1 MFVYRRAPG
10 EKRFFQPLDFWS
22 FVQLVCAGAQLA
34 KKDFST
40 TRFLVICSVGV
51 CRRAPG
57 EKRFFHHSIFGDL
70 FSLCEYVQV
79 RTQPQNKDKKKKRC
93 ENYWFQVVLNIL
105 SSPARAF
112 AQFSQ
117 NLFFSTFSHLVE
129 RPRTHH

>member
-51 CRRAPG
+51 CRRAAG

-79 RTQPQNKDKKKKRC
+79 RTQPQNKDKKKKKMRKLLVSGRF
-93 ENYWFQVVLNIL
+93 EHPEFA
-105 SSPARAF
+105 SARFRTVF
-112 AQFSQ
+112 AKSFFL
-117 NLFFSTFSHLVE
+117 NLFT
-129 RPRTHH
+129 PG